1 MEFDDIKAQYKKTYD
16 KGFFNHSIRAW
27 FYLQRGLSLMNE
39 FKYLVAGILALYYTL
54 KLDSFWYLIGI
65 FVVAIPIL
73 VIVGYFHTHKMARA
87 LDWTSIIFSSYF
99 SRYNIDIAE
108 KNIELLQEIRD
119 LLKRETK

>member
-1 MEFDDIKAQYKKTYD
+1 MEFDEIKAQYKQTYD

-54 KLDSFWYLIGI
+54 KLESFWYLIAI
-65 FVVAIPIL
+65 FAIAIPLL
-73 VIVGYFHTHKMARA
+73 VIIGYFHTHKMARA

-119 LLKRETK
+119 LLKSK